1 MKFVQGVNPQMMRTS
16 NIQCRRA
23 CFWNKQCTAT
33 PSSDNNNTE
42 IFDYILLKKSC
53 IISNQLLLMKTWT
66 DIVFNLNFNTNMEC
80 FFT

>member
-1 MKFVQGVNPQMMRTS
+1 MMRTS
-16 NIQCRRA
+16 NIQCGRA
-23 CFWNKQCTAT
+23 CVYLEQTCTAT

-42 IFDYILLKKSC
+42 MFDYILLKRVVYYQ
-53 IISNQLLLMKTWT
+53 INIQLLLMKTWT

>member
-1 MKFVQGVNPQMMRTS
+1 MWKGVC
-16 NIQCRRA
+16 I
-23 CFWNKQCTAT
+23 WNKQCTAT

-42 IFDYILLKKSC
+42 MFDYILLKRVVYYQ
-53 IISNQLLLMKTWT
+53 INIQLLLMKTWT